1 MPFELTGSETE
12 LRQRIKKLV
21 EEKIAP
27 GAQEREETQKFPW
40 DMLDLLRKENL
51 LYMSFP
57 LKYGGQDATLLQQ
70 CIVIEEVCNSCNNTG
85 VMLVYFANANFCL
98 SRFSNQE
105 QQNKYYSLLKKEEVL
120 PTVVLTDASAG
131 SDFGSIVTKAILE
144 GDQYLIHGVKRFISS
159 ADAASVYTIY
169 AKTDPTA
176 PKHRGISAFWADR
189 KLGEETP
196 GLHIKR
202 ERLMGMY
209 SSDACE
215 MNFYGFQIPRKNLI
229 GKENQGFKIAMGMVD
244 YGRHL
249 VASRGVGTAQG
260 AFNCALNF
268 AKERQAF
275 GQPIGAFQGIQFMLA
290 DMATMIEGARQLLYM
305 SAWHYDQGGSN
316 ATLYASM
323 SKLMA
328 AEVAMKVTTDAVQI
342 LGGRGVTRDY
352 PVQRLMKDAKI
363 IQLVEGTSQIHRWIV
378 GRRLAGF

>member
-1 MPFELTGSETE
+1 MPYELTNSETE
-12 LRQRIKKLV
+12 FRQRMRKLV
-21 EEKIAP
+21 EERIAP
-27 GAQEREETQKFPW
+27 GAQEREETEKFPW
-40 DMLDLLRKENL
+40 DMLELLREEGL

-57 LKYGGQDATLLQQ
+57 RKFGGQEASLLEQ
-70 CIVIEEVCNSCNNTG
+70 CIAIEEICHSCNNTA
-85 VMLVYFANANFCL
+85 VFLVYFANANFCL
-98 SRFSNQE
+98 SRFSSQE
-105 QQNKYYSLLKKEEVL
+105 QQDKYYSLLKRKRTF
-120 PTVVLTDASAG
+120 PTVVLTDASGG
-131 SDFGSIVTKAILE
+131 SDFGSIVTRANLE
-144 GDQYLIHGVKRFISS
+144 GDQYTVHGVKRFISS
-159 ADAASVYTIY
+159 ADEASLFTIY
-169 AKTDPTA
+169 AKTDPA
-176 PKHRGISAFWADR
+176 ASKHRGISAFWADR

-215 MNFYGFQIPRKNLI
+215 MNFSGFRIPKENLI

-249 VASRGVGTAQG
+249 VASRGLGTAQG
-260 AFNCALNF
+260 AFDCALSF

-290 DMATMIEGARQLLYM
+290 EMATMIEATRQLLYM
-305 SAWHYDQGGSN
+305 SAWHYDHGGAN

-363 IQLVEGTSQIHRWIV
+363 IQIVEGTSQIHRWII
-378 GRRLAGF
+378 GRRLTGT

>member
-1 MPFELTGSETE
+1 
-12 LRQRIKKLV
+12 
-21 EEKIAP
+21 KISP
-27 GAQEREETQKFPW
+27 GAQEREETEEFPW
-40 DMLDLLRKENL
+40 DMLELLREEGL

-57 LKYGGQDATLLQQ
+57 QKFGGQEAPLLQQ
-70 CIVIEEVCNSCNNTG
+70 CIAIEQICNSCNNTA

-98 SRFSNQE
+98 SRFSSQE
-105 QQNKYYSLLKKEEVL
+105 QQNKYYSLLKKKGSL
-120 PTVVLTDASAG
+120 PTVVLTDASGG
-131 SDFGSIVTKAILE
+131 SDFGSIITRADLE
-144 GDQYLIHGVKRFISS
+144 GDHYAIHGVKRFISS
-159 ADAASVYTIY
+159 ADTASLFTIY
-169 AKTDPTA
+169 AKTDPAA
-176 PKHRGISAFWADR
+176 PKHRGISAFWADC
-189 KLGEETP
+189 KPGEETP
-196 GLHIKR
+196 GLSIRR

-215 MNFYGFQIPRKNLI
+215 MSFSGFRIPKENLI

-249 VASRGVGTAQG
+249 VASRGLGTAQG
-260 AFNCALNF
+260 AFDCALNF

-290 DMATMIEGARQLLYM
+290 DMATMIEATRQLLYM
-305 SAWHYDQGGSN
+305 SAWHYDHGGTN
-316 ATLYASM
+316 TTLYASM

-363 IQLVEGTSQIHRWIV
+363 IQIVEGTSQIHRWIV
-378 GRRLAGF
+378 GRRLTGT